1 MAPKKARNLSQDTR
15 FSEVV
20 DQLAGGYKTIGQMVY
35 AVLREAILSGAF
47 APGEW
52 LRQESLAAAIGVSRI
67 PVRTALLQL
76 ESEGLVNFHPHR
88 GARVRTLSPA
98 QINEIYRLRTLLE
111 SYALRLSMTKMTPLR
126 LQSLHDL
133 AAQLDEQPEG
143 GQFLEV
149 RVRFYRELYDA
160 ENNPLLVEMIEEL
173 RSHVGRYLLSFR
185 FDGQHRNRH
194 LELVNHVESGDL
206 TGAEAWLYSHLES
219 VRAGI
224 QELATDEAGDEEGGG
239 EGDSSLDEGDVAT
252 MAELA
257 FNNDAVLTS
266 ALNADAA
273 SNGRSVGGL
282 KAGSKAKAGA
292 AKSKSAKASGA
303 KAGSNVSA
311 RRLTKAVASRG
322 GRASR

>member
-1 MAPKKARNLSQDTR
+1 
-15 FSEVV
+15 
-20 DQLAGGYKTIGQMVY
+20 
-35 AVLREAILSGAF
+35 
-47 APGEW
+47 
-52 LRQESLAAAIGVSRI
+52 
-67 PVRTALLQL
+67 
-76 ESEGLVNFHPHR
+76 
-88 GARVRTLSPA
+88 
-98 QINEIYRLRTLLE
+98 
-111 SYALRLSMTKMTPLR
+111 MTKMTPLR